1 MTYSSFCR
9 GSLAS
14 SSILG
19 IINDNHLTTDEFNT
33 LSSAFYIGEYLF
45 PPWIHI
51 VLSMRVSPSRY
62 TKDRPSIATFF
73 SSILMG
79 YVEPLSDLF
88 CTVGLFPE
96 YYNFIR
102 FVRSSQISRLYTMSL
117 YLVSRTRILIT
128 CANRHFVHPAQVI
141 LYSNGRRIGRCKGCL

>member
-45 PPWIHI
+45 PSLDPYSPIHACI
-51 VLSMRVSPSRY
+51 SVTLHEGS
-62 TKDRPSIATFF
+62 TFCCDLLF
-73 SSILMG
+73 FYLDGIRRT
-79 YVEPLSDLF
+79 LSDLF
-88 CTVGLFPE
+88 CTVGMFPE

-102 FVRSSQISRLYTMSL
+102 FVRSSQISRLY
-117 YLVSRTRILIT
+117 LVSPTRILIT

-141 LYSNGRRIGRCKGCL
+141 LYSNGRKIGRYKGCLWASG